1 MKTSRI
7 INLLLAGLLVFG
19 TVGFATAATK
29 DNPERNVYFGTTHN
43 HSELSGDAYGFG
55 NRLPPENAYRLAR
68 GEEVDHV
75 GGYKVK
81 LKVPLDFF
89 MMTDHS
95 EIIGMP
101 TLATDKSSAF
111 YKTKM
116 AGWFRSG
123 KKEDGA
129 KILFNMQKAVGSG
142 VLPEGYDT
150 RALKTVW

>member
-1 MKTSRI
+1 MKTLRF

-19 TVGFATAATK
+19 TVGFATAAPK
-29 DNPERNVYFGTTHN
+29 ANPDRNCYFGDTHA

-111 YKTKM
+111 YNTDM
-116 AGWFRSG
+116 AKWFRG
-123 KKEDGA
+123 GTKEDGS
-129 KILFNMQKAVGSG
+129 KILFAMQNAIASG
-142 VLPEGYDT
+142 VNPKGYDG
-150 RALKTVW
+150 RALKTV